1 MFLFEIVVITSSE
14 EVLILQNLVTY
25 LDADATVVILVH
37 I

>member
-1 MFLFEIVVITSSE
+1 MMFEIVVITSSE